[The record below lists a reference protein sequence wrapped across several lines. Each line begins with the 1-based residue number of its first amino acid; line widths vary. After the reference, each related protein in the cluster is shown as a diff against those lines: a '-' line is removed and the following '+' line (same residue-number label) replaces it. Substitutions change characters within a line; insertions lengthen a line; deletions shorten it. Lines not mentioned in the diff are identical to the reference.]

1 MTQQLAQMSQRCFEI
16 EESSQRQQVADEEL
30 EALRFQCDLQRQ
42 RTAESE
48 RMHAALK
55 LQVEQVTEQERA
67 NTVQKRKLLMLY
79 DDLQQQQGLVL
90 AKEGELHRLSDE
102 LDRLRKSEAA
112 LQAALAA
119 EAASK
124 ESLHDRAQ
132 KLEADLRDNEGR
144 LQQALAEL
152 RTARS
157 AGQLQRSAEDE
168 VSVLK
173 EALHNIRVEYS
184 EQTEMLHA
192 VKTLR
197 DKLMHQSAETEELL
211 SKEEDRNAGFME
223 ELEFLRAQLDHE
235 TREKARLAEAHG
247 DAKLR
252 IEAAERAMEREQA
265 LLMQLADLQSSAA
278 QAEDAASANAL
289 LNARI
294 TGLEAQLSDIR
305 LALQGERQRNREL
318 SAEVEDLQR
327 ISVEEN
333 SIRTRK
339 MRAELLQVTEGQ
351 ATQEILLQEKE
362 NQLHAAQ
369 EEMQRLRAI
378 QRAAATD
385 HDILEERYGR
395 IEIEFR
401 RLSSEYSENVKLL
414 AEKTENLHAS
424 SASHDAEMRALRAEL
439 AELKR
444 SSARA
449 AVLHAEEMAA
459 VQAALDEAKQAIDRM
474 KRKSQQETP
483 ALEGQ
488 LEALQ
493 DEVEAQTQAKLRAE
507 LKLRNAERELARLRD
522 VEAEL
527 ANVNS
532 ASHDAEIRALRAE
545 LAELKR
551 SSARAAVLHAEEMA
565 AFQAALGEAQ
575 QTIDRM
581 KHKSQHET
589 PREKHVAL
597 EESLQNEIESHKQ
610 ATLRAELKLRNAERE
625 LARLRDVETAFLQ
638 AQDEALRAA
647 RKLQMMEGELAR
659 LRQAELKSSVEHEH
673 AGEHVAQLEVPLAY
687 FPDRVLEPFPLIR
700 SHCCR

>member
-1 MTQQLAQMSQRCFEI
+1 MWRCDAQLRETKATLDETRQKLQESQEELHKLSNYCATHDFSASSSMFRQKQAEWREERSRMTQQLAQMSQRCFEM

-90 AKEGELHRLSDE
+90 AKEGELNRLSDE

-132 KLEADLRDNEGR
+132 KLEADLRENEGR

-223 ELEFLRAQLDHE
+223 ELDFLRAQLDHE

-318 SAEVEDLQR
+318 SARWKTCSAFLWR
-327 ISVEEN
+327 K
-333 SIRTRK
+333 IRSGPARC
-339 MRAELLQVTEGQ
+339 EP
-351 ATQEILLQEKE
+351 
-362 NQLHAAQ
+362 NCC
-369 EEMQRLRAI
+369 RLRRGR
-378 QRAAATD
+378 QPK
-385 HDILEERYGR
+385 RY
-395 IEIEFR
+395 FF
-401 RLSSEYSENVKLL
+401 
-414 AEKTENLHAS
+414 
-424 SASHDAEMRALRAEL
+424 
-439 AELKR
+439 
-444 SSARA
+444 
-449 AVLHAEEMAA
+449 
-459 VQAALDEAKQAIDRM
+459 
-474 KRKSQQETP
+474 KRKRTSFMRHRRKCSDCGP
-483 ALEGQ
+483 YNAL
-488 LEALQ
+488 LP
-493 DEVEAQTQAKLRAE
+493 QTTTFW
-507 LKLRNAERELARLRD
+507 
-522 VEAEL
+522 
-527 ANVNS
+527 
-532 ASHDAEIRALRAE
+532 
-545 LAELKR
+545 R
-551 SSARAAVLHAEEMA
+551 SGTV
-565 AFQAALGEAQ
+565 G
-575 QTIDRM
+575 
-581 KHKSQHET
+581 
-589 PREKHVAL
+589 
-597 EESLQNEIESHKQ
+597 
-610 ATLRAELKLRNAERE
+610 
-625 LARLRDVETAFLQ
+625 
-638 AQDEALRAA
+638 
-647 RKLQMMEGELAR
+647 
-659 LRQAELKSSVEHEH
+659 
-673 AGEHVAQLEVPLAY
+673 
-687 FPDRVLEPFPLIR
+687 
-700 SHCCR
+700 